1 MDKKWL
7 DIINEESKKEYFN
20 KLNRFIDEE
29 RKYKSIYPPL
39 ELVYSAFELTS
50 FDNVK
55 VIIIGQD
62 PYHQSGVANGLSFSV
77 NQKNKLPKSLN
88 NIFKELKDDLGINN
102 TNGNL
107 RSWSRQGVFLLNT
120 ILTVEDGKALS
131 HKNIG
136 WEVFTKAI
144 IESLNKDS
152 KPKVFLLW
160 GNQAQKYS
168 QLISN
173 KNHLIIASA
182 HPSPLSAYNGFF
194 GSKPFSKINK
204 FLIKNNLSQI
214 NWST

>member
-102 TNGNL
+102 TNGDL

-204 FLIKNNLSQI
+204 FLIKNNLSEI

>member
-204 FLIKNNLSQI
+204 FLIKNNLPEI

>member
-102 TNGNL
+102 TNGDL

-204 FLIKNNLSQI
+204 FLIKNNLPEI

>member
-7 DIINEESKKEYFN
+7 DIINEESRKEYFN

-204 FLIKNNLSQI
+204 FLIKNNLPEI

>member
-20 KLNRFIDEE
+20 KLNRFIDQE

-204 FLIKNNLSQI
+204 FLIKNNLSEI

>member
-173 KNHLIIASA
+173 RNHLIIASA

-204 FLIKNNLSQI
+204 FLIKNNLSEI

>member
-7 DIINEESKKEYFN
+7 DIINEESRKEYFN

-120 ILTVEDGKALS
+120 ILTVEDGNALS

-204 FLIKNNLSQI
+204 FLAKNSISEI
-214 NWST
+214 NWNT

>member
-7 DIINEESKKEYFN
+7 DIINEESRKEYFN

-204 FLIKNNLSQI
+204 FLIKNNLSEI

>member
-7 DIINEESKKEYFN
+7 DIINEESRKEYFN

-102 TNGNL
+102 TNGDL

-204 FLIKNNLSQI
+204 FLIKNNLSEI

>member
-7 DIINEESKKEYFN
+7 DIINEESRKEYFN

-204 FLIKNNLSQI
+204 FLNKNNLSEI

>member
-7 DIINEESKKEYFN
+7 DIIKEESKKEYFY

-88 NIFKELKDDLGINN
+88 NIFKELNDDLRINN
-102 TNGNL
+102 TNGDL

-136 WEVFTKAI
+136 WEVFTKTI
-144 IESLNKDS
+144 IESVNKDS

-194 GSKPFSKINK
+194 GSKPFSRINS
-204 FLIKNNLSQI
+204 FLRKNNLSEI
-214 NWST
+214 NWNT

>member
-7 DIINEESKKEYFN
+7 DIINEESRKEYFN

-204 FLIKNNLSQI
+204 FLAKNSISEI
-214 NWST
+214 NWNT

>member
-204 FLIKNNLSQI
+204 FLIKNNLSEI